1 MSISTVEWLS
11 AGYGH
16 PVKVCA
22 GLVPPTASLSHQTP
36 YIASGLVGRTQH
48 A

>member
-11 AGYGH
+11 AGCGH

-22 GLVPPTASLSHQTP
+22 GQVPPTASLFHQPP
-36 YIASGLVGRTQH
+36 YIASGLVGCTQH